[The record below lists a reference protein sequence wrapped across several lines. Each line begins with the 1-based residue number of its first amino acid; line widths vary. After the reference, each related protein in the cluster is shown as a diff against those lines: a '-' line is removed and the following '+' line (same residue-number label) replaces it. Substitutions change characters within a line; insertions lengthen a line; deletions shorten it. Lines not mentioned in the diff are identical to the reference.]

1 MTEEKI
7 IIHSKQSK
15 TFKKTCLV
23 VTVVLFSLM
32 LICLL
37 LAFHFAKN
45 SYTYQLHRC
54 SYAEYIEDINESV
67 EHMKKLNYPS
77 EYIKAFKKNSKI
89 KINDYA
95 HLFWYYTPLIFLLIH
110 WGFMLSGFMWLL
122 CVKLHSKYQLYVTP
136 SAITGCGLGG
146 KRVYL
151 PLDMISAHSTSHF
164 MKTISI
170 ATSSGTVKFLHIE
183 NYDEIS
189 NVLNDLISKRQ
200 NETQQKN
207 KQAIV
212 QPQISSADELLKYKQ
227 LLDLGI
233 ISQEEFEAKKKELL
247 LK

>member
-7 IIHSKQSK
+7 IIHSKQSE
-15 TFKKTCLV
+15 TFKKTCSV

-37 LAFHFAKN
+37 LAFRFAKDHYN
-45 SYTYQLHRC
+45 
-54 SYAEYIEDINESV
+54 
-67 EHMKKLNYPS
+67 
-77 EYIKAFKKNSKI
+77 
-89 KINDYA
+89 
-95 HLFWYYTPLIFLLIH
+95 YYTEFYNNLHWSSRGYYSKPSYSLSFWSSDAALVFAIIH
-110 WGFMLSGFMWLL
+110 WGFMLIGFMWLL

-207 KQAIV
+207 EQANV

-247 LK
+247 FK